1 MITIIDAVERKNSNE
16 ETFTALILSGDV
28 EMVKSKQGKFYATTR
43 KASVP
48 STLSLDLARKMI
60 GQRMPGQIIRKP
72 CEPYMYTTQSG
83 EEIELDFTYE
93 YTDEAA
99 NLAETIFS

>member
-1 MITIIDAVERKNSNE
+1 MITIIDAVERKNSKQE
-16 ETFTALILSGDV
+16 SFVALILSGNV
-28 EMVKSKQGKFYATTR
+28 EMVRSQNGKFYATTR

-48 STLSLDLARKMI
+48 STLSLDLAKKMV
-60 GQRMPGQIIRKP
+60 GQKMNGQIIKKP
-72 CEPYMYTTQSG
+72 CEPYMYTTDKG

-99 NLAETIFS
+99 NLTEEVFS